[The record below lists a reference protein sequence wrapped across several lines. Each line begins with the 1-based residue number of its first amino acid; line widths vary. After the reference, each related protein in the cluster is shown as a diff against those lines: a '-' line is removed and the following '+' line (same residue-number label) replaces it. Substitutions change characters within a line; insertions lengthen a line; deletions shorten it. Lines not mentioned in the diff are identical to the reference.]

1 MWCGGNWTICM
12 KSWQEWFCR
21 LAIDHHKESGQFGN
35 SGNCTAQIFTIWHK
49 FQGLQL
55 CRLNKTSCHSILWEN
70 ALKAHLIF
78 ILDMCHH
85 NSLKRW
91 HLPKLDPDDPGAH
104 PNEAIL
110 SLLAG
115 VRSQSS
121 EFPLIT
127 LWLSAL
133 AQHDGH
139 QPTDQ
144 LVTSLPTVLVL
155 RAPSRGENLSFLGVI
170 GCVEKS
176 PTGWISALF
185 SHL

>member
-1 MWCGGNWTICM
+1 MWCDGNWTICM

-35 SGNCTAQIFTIWHK
+35 SGYCIAQIFTIWHK

-110 SLLAG
+110 SLAG

-139 QPTDQ
+139 QPSDQ
-144 LVTSLPTVLVL
+144 LVTSLPTEAQKPKTFQM
-155 RAPSRGENLSFLGVI
+155 APFWRKKFLD
-170 GCVEKS
+170 EARQ
-176 PTGWISALF
+176 T
-185 SHL
+185 